1 MSAAFTLV
9 VESVDSSRRGRASF
23 SWSTGYV
30 VGVTM
35 LAGIHLAI
43 SAAAPS
49 LPIAAWRAEELV
61 FACVGVVF
69 AAVVQAL
76 VLETPKFHLANGD
89 RAEAV
94 EAACRIA
101 AWNGVEALEFDA
113 AMAPLIASSAIQVAA
128 TDTAASVVAQ
138 APTTVPATLL
148 ADSVG
153 VVDDDDGN
161 GDGDDRAAAWS
172 DLFAPTGLLP
182 LTLTLGG
189 MQLAWNV
196 AYYALAFSAG

>member
-153 VVDDDDGN
+153 VVDDDDGDD
-161 GDGDDRAAAWS
+161 DGGDRAAAWS